1 MRQAVVIHH
10 PQVHFYVGADAA
22 ERRNPLVFSPR
33 EWKMLWLCYCIT
45 SALVIFTVYLCLTA
59 TQPMRLQCT
68 VTPAAKGAPAPRS
81 APAVKHPTQGV
92 RYAINL

>member
-10 PQVHFYVGADAA
+10 PQVHFYMGADAA
-22 ERRNPLVFSPR
+22 ERRNPLVFSTR

-59 TQPMRLQCT
+59 TQPLRLQCS
-68 VTPAAKGAPAPRS
+68 VSPAPPAAKR
-81 APAVKHPTQGV
+81 APAVKPPAHDV
-92 RYAINL
+92 RYAFKL